1 MKSKTFRICFW
12 EDLFPLVYEFFPTI
26 LFALNQ
32 VNLCEISPVFLCILC
47 VLSLF
52 GTVYVE
58 FLMGHGK
65 TIFNLAKENESVHL
79 KTYDNES
86 S

>member
-1 MKSKTFRICFW
+1 MK
-12 EDLFPLVYEFFPTI
+12 
-26 LFALNQ
+26 
-32 VNLCEISPVFLCILC
+32 LCEISSVFLCILC

-65 TIFNLAKENESVHL
+65 TIFNLAKEDESVHL
-79 KTYDNES
+79 KLIITNLLES
-86 S
+86 L